1 MKKLLLTLALAAS
14 TVIAHGQGTIAFL
27 NGPTT
32 RHQLVGVGAVPLGT
46 PIVFGLFI
54 GTSATSLSL
63 TPAGPL
69 AGLSATAAGVMAG
82 VPALY
87 AIDGQPA
94 GTVLFAKVRAW
105 DATFGA
111 DWQTAFAQ
119 GRYRGETDVREL
131 EPLGAASG
139 PATVIWQGTTG
150 TDVNRFYAMNIQ
162 VVPEPSV
169 IALGVLGLGS
179 LLLFRRR
186 QAK

>member
-32 RHQLVGVGAVPLGT
+32 RHTLNGVSVPVGT
-46 PIVFGLFI
+46 PLVFGLFI

-69 AGLSATAAGVMAG
+69 AGLSTTAAGVMAG

-87 AIDGQPA
+87 AIDGQAP

-105 DATFGA
+105 DASFGA

-139 PATVIWQGTTG
+139 PATVIWQGAAG
-150 TDVNRFYAMNIQ
+150 VDPNRFYAMQI
-162 VVPEPSV
+162 VPEPSV

-179 LLLFRRR
+179 LLFFRRR